1 MKPTSPPP
9 ASASPPPPSPELRE
23 AEVAALLP
31 RGVNAGEAF
40 SLPRRAPC
48 RGGPNPQ
55 KRLNPAQN
63 PFTNTTLS
71 STLKV
76 LLRELRKAEEA
87 GALLPRGVNAG
98 EAFSMPRAAPWG
110 MRTPHDACVYQLQT
124 RQWRVSVERSSI
136 LWPQLAGI

>member
-1 MKPTSPPP
+1 MKPTSAAAGERP
-9 ASASPPPPSPELRE
+9 SPPPPSPELRE

-71 STLKV
+71 STLKSAVARAAQGGGGRRAAAARRERRRGV
-76 LLRELRKAEEA
+76 LHAAR
-87 GALLPRGVNAG
+87 GALGDAH
-98 EAFSMPRAAPWG
+98 AA
-110 MRTPHDACVYQLQT
+110 
-124 RQWRVSVERSSI
+124 
-136 LWPQLAGI
+136 